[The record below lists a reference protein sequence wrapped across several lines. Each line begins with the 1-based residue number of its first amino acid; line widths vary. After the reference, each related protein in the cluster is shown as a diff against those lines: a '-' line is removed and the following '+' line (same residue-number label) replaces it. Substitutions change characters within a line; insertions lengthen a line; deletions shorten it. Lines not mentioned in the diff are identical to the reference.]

1 MGEPVFCVNFTGITH
16 DHESWHSNRLA
27 NSNQVC
33 STIAILKRHTLYDS
47 LVLMKKY
54 RSCLEGYVLEF
65 PSLTCDDCGDSKE
78 NSTVS
83 SCNRRKLV
91 SRYLDGDDPWLDSY
105 QPGRSKPSDSSE
117 QSAATTS
124 ANDSNFIKPIELR
137 QSAIGSVLREYPEQI
152 DDLNQVCDLVHVP
165 INGLMDRLRDYTESG
180 ISVDSK
186 VYAYAMGLKTAER
199 FLTNGS
205 MREINEAPAI

>member
-1 MGEPVFCVNFTGITH
+1 MGESVFCVNFTGITH
-16 DHESWHSNRLA
+16 DHESSHSDRLSD
-27 NSNQVC
+27 SNQAC

-47 LVLMKKY
+47 LVLVKKY

-65 PSLTCDDCGDSKE
+65 PSLSCEESGDSKE
-78 NSTVS
+78 NSS
-83 SCNRRKLV
+83 ICNRRKLV

-105 QPGRSKPSDSSE
+105 QPQMKATDCSEAGLATPSDLP
-117 QSAATTS
+117 T
-124 ANDSNFIKPIELR
+124 NVIKSMELR
-137 QSAIGSVLREYPEQI
+137 QSAIGPVLNAYPQQI
-152 DDLNQVCDLVHVP
+152 DDLNQLCDLVHVP